1 MIISD
6 RGLDSVVPLEN
17 ASMPGRT
24 VVQWDKDDCED
35 LGIIKR
41 AAMWAVSGSSADVLS
56 TVRKLNDPGVKPPKY
71 KIKGAPKHF
80 QMPRLPCHLTIG
92 AGFTGSAAVAMGI
105 VGGAGAYASTWPA
118 FGVYTSTG
126 VGWWTDAGVSAGAEV
141 TYILG
146 GPSTFNG
153 DDGIW
158 RVWWR
163 VCCQHSRSHRRI
175 WGIWRRCGN
184 DDDGNHGIWSCN
196 FHGGWLWPGWD
207 GCKHGSSDWIRSR
220 WKRIDDDF
228 SSTCT
233 CSGHGWTWWHHQS
246 FGRCDWTE
254 ARPSRR
260 GRERQRCR
268 PQEPQRDSDPQ

>member
-1 MIISD
+1 MTGKIPHEVNIDLSALDNINPISD
-6 RGLDSVVPLEN
+6 GKPLKPLKKLGQT
-17 ASMPGRT
+17 AR
-24 VVQWDKDDCED
+24 DED

-80 QMPRLPCHLTIG
+80 QMPRLPCHLTVG

-146 GPSTFNG
+146 GPSTFG
-153 DDGIW
+153 
-158 RVWWR
+158 
-163 VCCQHSRSHRRI
+163 
-175 WGIWRRCGN
+175 GN
-184 DDDGNHGIWSCN
+184 SIGVEIALDV
-196 FHGGWLWPGWD
+196 GGVVSVGAMA
-207 GCKHGSSDWIRSR
+207 I
-220 WKRIDDDF
+220 F
-228 SSTCT
+228 SKLNPVTFIGFAYSITAGV
-233 CSGHGWTWWHHQS
+233 SVMPVS
-246 FGRCDWTE
+246 FGVVSVNTKLH
-254 ARPSRR
+254 PMGS
-260 GRERQRCR
+260 
-268 PQEPQRDSDPQ
+268 